1 MWQYWNIEILS
12 GKDFK
17 QKILGYWDIV
27 IQWYGDMMIRW
38 YWDSRIVRYGDTTD
52 ILKNWG
58 IEELIFWVT
67 EIMNN
72 WSIEVF

>member
-1 MWQYWNIEILS
+1 MIYWNIEILS

-17 QKILGYWDIV
+17 PKILRHWDIM

-38 YWDSRIVRYGDTTD
+38 YWDSRIVRYRDTTD
-52 ILKNWG
+52 ILNNWG
-58 IEELIFWVT
+58 IEEFIFWVT